1 MHINVNLKKHIGHK
15 KYYLQERF
23 DLWYGSYFYGNKV
36 QKYCYII
43 SQLICI
49 LVLNCLAAQK
59 TYSWFSRTKPGTVLN
74 SVKQSDIFM
83 CHRSAGAIQ
92 KYVRQDC
99 ILHLIYDVIC
109 VNGCIFGVSDLQPGR
124 AAPKSAIQGPSGT
137 FT

>member
-1 MHINVNLKKHIGHK
+1 L
-15 KYYLQERF
+15 
-23 DLWYGSYFYGNKV
+23 
-36 QKYCYII
+36 
-43 SQLICI
+43 
-49 LVLNCLAAQK
+49 LNSLAAYK

-92 KYVRQDC
+92 KYVMQDC
-99 ILHLIYDVIC
+99 KLHLIYDVTG

-124 AAPKSAIQGPSGT
+124 AAPRSAIQGSSGS